1 MKRVAV
7 FSLVIFLG
15 APALAADG
23 ASLFKTKTCV
33 TCHGE
38 AGNAPIHPAYPKL
51 AGQQKGYLVAQM
63 KAFRAKARTN
73 GNAPLMWGMAAN
85 LSDEE
90 IEAIAEY
97 LAAQ

>member
-1 MKRVAV
+1 M
-7 FSLVIFLG
+7 
-15 APALAADG
+15 
-23 ASLFKTKTCV
+23 FKTKTCV

-38 AGNAPIHPAYPKL
+38 AGKAPIHPAYPKL
-51 AGQQKGYLVAQM
+51 AGQQKDYLVAQLE
-63 KAFRAKARTN
+63 AFRAKERAN

-85 LSDEE
+85 LSDDE